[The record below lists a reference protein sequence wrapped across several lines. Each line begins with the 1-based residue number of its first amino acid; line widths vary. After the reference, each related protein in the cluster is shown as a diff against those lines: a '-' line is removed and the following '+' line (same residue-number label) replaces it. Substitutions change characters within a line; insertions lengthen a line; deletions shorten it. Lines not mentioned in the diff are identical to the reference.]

1 MLRFV
6 GADALGRD
14 VHLPISSGC
23 DIREAV
29 PVEVICRL
37 E

>member
-14 VHLPISSGC
+14 VHVPISRGR
-23 DIREAV
+23 DIREV
-29 PVEVICRL
+29 LPVEVICRQ